1 MGDYLVDENI
11 IINDEPYLIKVRYPK
26 YDQIRS
32 SHYYNCEIQSANDPA
47 VSFKSYMLISIQ
59 TAIKYDKH
67 NIINK
72 NEVKIND
79 FWKSEYKYPFLYGL
93 KSWILHS
100 LKYKVRWNSL
110 QMLGF
115 EKLPDDVKNGFF
127 VCSDIEIER
136 KSGFDKNYIERAIFS
151 ILENIVRYF
160 EIMGLYGLFF
170 SSEFTL
176 EEIQQTL
183 NIFNSRKI
191 IKYDTL
197 RNRVYSK
204 YIDLQE
210 GSKFYNMANSTQ
222 DKYKIKQYYSD
233 FKIQYDEDSFV
244 FVIMPFTTEK
254 FEWLGDKEDGNSLK
268 NFITQNAKAQCI
280 TLVDDYESDDRV
292 AKMFNYIRYC
302 KFAIAEIS
310 SLKPNV
316 IYEVG
321 LAHGMGKKVILVC
334 SIPDLRKI
342 HPEIEEE
349 ELFKKYLGDTFDI
362 NHNRINTFENNDDL
376 KPKLAKAIEQTL
388 KML

>member
-1 MGDYLVDENI
+1 
-11 IINDEPYLIKVRYPK
+11 
-26 YDQIRS
+26 
-32 SHYYNCEIQSANDPA
+32 
-47 VSFKSYMLISIQ
+47 
-59 TAIKYDKH
+59 
-67 NIINK
+67 
-72 NEVKIND
+72 
-79 FWKSEYKYPFLYGL
+79 
-93 KSWILHS
+93 
-100 LKYKVRWNSL
+100 
-110 QMLGF
+110 MLGF